1 MDLQLLLETAGQVHQ
16 FGLIIWIRMR
26 HSTGV
31 VCMPTK
37 TSMVRLIFM
46 ELGMIWMNLQFSK
59 MARWKKLIKGECLFI
74 TFTSLK
80 TVLNIS
86 ICGFTT
92 PTALSNKE
100 QLITD
105 YIKEIS
111 DKTDHLCWPDHSSLE
126 VKGLVECGLV
136 TVKPTGPMLR
146 CQLTI
151 CFR

>member
-1 MDLQLLLETAGQVHQ
+1 MDLQLLLGTAGPAHQ
-16 FGLIIWIRMR
+16 FGLIIWIRTR
-26 HSTGV
+26 RSIGV
-31 VCMPTK
+31 VCMLTK

-74 TFTSLK
+74 ISISLK
-80 TVLNIS
+80 TALNIY

-92 PTALSNKE
+92 PTGPFNRD
-100 QLITD
+100 QLLMA

-111 DKTDHLCWPDHSSLE
+111 VKTDLSCWPDHSSLE
-126 VKGLVECGLV
+126 AKGLVVCGLV
-136 TVKPTGPMLR
+136 TVKPTGLMLR
-146 CQLTI
+146 CQLIT

>member
-1 MDLQLLLETAGQVHQ
+1 MDLQLLLGTAGPAHQ
-16 FGLIIWIRMR
+16 FGLIIWIRTR
-26 HSTGV
+26 HSTGE

-37 TSMVRLIFM
+37 TLMARLIFM

-74 TFTSLK
+74 ISISLK

-92 PTALSNKE
+92 LTALSNKE

-111 DKTDHLCWPDHSSLE
+111 VKTDLSCWPDHFSLE
-126 VKGLVECGLV
+126 AKGLVECGLV
-136 TVKPTGPMLR
+136 TVKLTGTMLR
-146 CQLTI
+146 CQLTT